1 MVQAEGTEAK
11 QRRLHTSLL
20 FSPSSWL
27 SPECLPL
34 RTRSLWWPFA
44 RPGDGDTLG
53 LDLFCLSVLYFRLD
67 LCKRY
72 EILSLTRCTLRET
85 AKHQSDNNLQ
95 ILYKHFNLS
104 AIMLHDVTRSCDHR
118 HLTRKSDLCT
128 SEKRWYQ
135 KEKDDYLEILNQHIS
150 QKSSN
155 LVTTGT
161 FNRTMIIII
170 AEKL

>member
-1 MVQAEGTEAK
+1 MLCVCVCAGGAGG
-11 QRRLHTSLL
+11 
-20 FSPSSWL
+20 SW
-27 SPECLPL
+27 
-34 RTRSLWWPFA
+34 
-44 RPGDGDTLG
+44 
-53 LDLFCLSVLYFRLD
+53 
-67 LCKRY
+67 
-72 EILSLTRCTLRET
+72 
-85 AKHQSDNNLQ
+85 
-95 ILYKHFNLS
+95 
-104 AIMLHDVTRSCDHR
+104 
-118 HLTRKSDLCT
+118 KSDLCT